1 MYILVCRFG
10 LYSQF
15 LTVYARSSSAGTSG
29 ITPLNH
35 KVLFFFK
42 KKGVSR
48 CERGRSYIYAHGYDS
63 MKNDA
68 VVVSLFREFCKVFA
82 RLATLFG
89 LVEQPS
95 GNMVLT
101 YFRGVVPVE
110 FDLDNSQVCL
120 EYDGF

>member
-1 MYILVCRFG
+1 
-10 LYSQF
+10 
-15 LTVYARSSSAGTSG
+15 
-29 ITPLNH
+29 
-35 KVLFFFK
+35 
-42 KKGVSR
+42 
-48 CERGRSYIYAHGYDS
+48 

-68 VVVSLFREFCKVFA
+68 VIVSLFREFCKVFA

-89 LVEQPS
+89 LDEQLS